1 MDHYVF
7 VTLSMEK
14 YDLYGLYGG
23 VCMEISG
30 SISRVLIRIHP
41 NPRYLESWVG
51 KTLVWIRSVG
61 ILPLSS
67 DSWFMMLGYMFGCRN
82 LT

>member
-23 VCMEISG
+23 VYMEISG
-30 SISRVLIRIHP
+30 SIARVLIRIHH
-41 NPRYLESWVG
+41 NPRCLESWVG
-51 KTLVWIRSVG
+51 KTLVCIR
-61 ILPLSS
+61 
-67 DSWFMMLGYMFGCRN
+67 
-82 LT
+82 

>member
-14 YDLYGLYGG
+14 YELYGLYGS

-30 SISRVLIRIHP
+30 SIARVLIRIHP
-41 NPRYLESWVG
+41 NLSGSIARDLSIG
-51 KTLVWIRSVG
+51 LIR
-61 ILPLSS
+61 IL
-67 DSWFMMLGYMFGCRN
+67 
-82 LT
+82 

>member
-14 YDLYGLYGG
+14 YDLYGLYGS

-30 SISRVLIRIHP
+30 SIARVLIRIH
-41 NPRYLESWVG
+41 LTLDVLKVGWV
-51 KTLVWIRSVG
+51 K
-61 ILPLSS
+61 P
-67 DSWFMMLGYMFGCRN
+67 
-82 LT
+82 

>member
-7 VTLSMEK
+7 VTLSIEM

-30 SISRVLIRIHP
+30 SIATVLIRIHP
-41 NPRYLESWVG
+41 NPKCLESWVG
-51 KTLVWIRSVG
+51 K
-61 ILPLSS
+61 P
-67 DSWFMMLGYMFGCRN
+67 
-82 LT
+82 